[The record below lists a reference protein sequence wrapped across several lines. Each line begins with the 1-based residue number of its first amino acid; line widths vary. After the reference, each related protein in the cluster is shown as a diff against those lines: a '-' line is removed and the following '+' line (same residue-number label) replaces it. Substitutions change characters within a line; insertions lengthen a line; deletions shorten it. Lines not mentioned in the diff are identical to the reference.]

1 MLSRL
6 FFSYLVWQA
15 SVLLFSRDFIEYSH
29 LRGDDM
35 NIKRFHIKVPQA
47 QLDDLHERLKNTIW
61 PPVISGQNYGG
72 PGLADMKDLVK
83 KVLRFDWRKKEAELN
98 RLPHFKTEI
107 DGQTIHFIHVKS
119 KEANAIPLLLMHGW
133 PGSIVEFLHLIEP
146 LTDPVRHGGKAE
158 DAFDVVIPSLPG
170 FAFSGPTKEVGW
182 NNVRIGKAFVE
193 LMRRLGYDKFALQGG
208 DAGAVIGPDMARLA
222 PEKFIGLHLNAA
234 TMGFIPLGPVDEAEL
249 ATFTPAEKKR
259 LEVLQEFVRVKFGF
273 NLLQSNQP
281 QLVGYA
287 LSDSPVGL
295 MAWMTQLM
303 DPAEVG
309 ERFLTNFMIYW
320 LTGTGASCI
329 RWYYESAHDP
339 AAWTPKVNS
348 GVPTAVAVFQD
359 GDIAIRRYGEASN
372 NIVRWTEYPHGGHY
386 AALTVPDVWLKDVR
400 EFFRELR

>member
-1 MLSRL
+1 VSTKIKP
-6 FFSYLVWQA
+6 Y
-15 SVLLFSRDFIEYSH
+15 
-29 LRGDDM
+29 
-35 NIKRFHIKVPQA
+35 NINVSES
-47 QLDDLHERLKNTIW
+47 QLDDLHERIKKTIW
-61 PPVISGQNYGG
+61 PPAIPGQTYGG
-72 PGLADMKDLVK
+72 PELGNMKDLAK

-98 RLPHFKTEI
+98 KLPHFQIEI

-119 KEANAIPLLLMHGW
+119 KEANAIPIMLMHGW

-146 LTDPVRHGGKAE
+146 LTNPVRHGGKAE

-182 NNVRIGKAFVE
+182 NNIRIGKAFIE
-193 LMRRLGYDKFALQGG
+193 LMDRLGYQKFALQGG

-234 TMGFIPLGPVDEAEL
+234 TMGFIPMGPVDEAEM
-249 ATFTPAEKKR
+249 ATFTPAEMKR
-259 LEVLQEFVRVKFGF
+259 LEVLQEFMQVKFGF

-287 LSDSPVGL
+287 LSDSPMGL

-303 DPAEVG
+303 DPAEIG
-309 ERFLTNFMIYW
+309 NERFLTNFLIYW

-329 RWYYESAHDP
+329 RWYYEAAHDP
-339 AAWTPKVNS
+339 GAWAPKANS

-359 GDIAIRRYGEASN
+359 GDIAIRRYGEAAN
-372 NIVRWTEYPHGGHY
+372 HIVRWTEYPHGGHY